1 MNYGLPYMGSKNGI
15 AQWVVEHIPGADV
28 FVDLFAGGCAVTH
41 AALLS
46 GRFGR
51 IIANDISDAPQLF
64 RDAVEGKFTDERR
77 WISRDDFF
85 RLKDSDPYVRYCW
98 SFGNNGRDYLYSKE
112 VEPWKRAVHYA
123 RVLGDC
129 SVLESFGIDSDGSIS
144 DIRAHHED
152 YKKKYIAWYVK
163 NIMLDESDYKKLLDD
178 LTGNIRRESDKLR
191 AYLVDGLKKSGKRAC
206 DVDRFL
212 GTNGMAG
219 HYFGRSQ
226 WEFPTQEVYEK
237 LQVYI
242 GYEVPYAEIY
252 GLQSLMESL
261 QSLESLQR
269 LQSLQSLQSLE
280 SLQRLQSLQSLQ
292 RLESL
297 QRLQRLQRLQSLQS
311 LQRLQSLQSLQRL
324 QSLQSLQSLQRLQR
338 LEILRGDYRAVKIP
352 AGSVVYCDI
361 PYVGTKGY
369 NGETFDHGAFY
380 EWAEKQTA
388 TLIISEYTMPEDRF
402 VRVASIDKR
411 QALSGGSGKV
421 VSEGLWMPLPAL

>member
-1 MNYGLPYMGSKNGI
+1 MNYGLPYMGSKNSI

-51 IIANDISDAPQLF
+51 IIANDITDAPQLF
-64 RDAVEGKFTDERR
+64 RDAVEGKFKDERR
-77 WISRDDFF
+77 WISRDDFL

-98 SFGNNGRDYLYSKE
+98 SFGNAGQDYLYSKE

-123 RVLGDC
+123 RIFGDC
-129 SVLESFGIDSDGSIS
+129 SQLKSFGIDSDGSVA
-144 DIRAHHED
+144 DIRAHHEE

-163 NIMLDESDYKKLLDD
+163 NVMMDESDYKRLLDD

-206 DVDRFL
+206 DVDKFL

-226 WEFPTQEVYEK
+226 WEFPTREVYEK
-237 LQVYI
+237 LQGFI

-261 QSLESLQR
+261 Q
-269 LQSLQSLQSLE
+269 
-280 SLQRLQSLQSLQ
+280 
-292 RLESL
+292 RLE
-297 QRLQRLQRLQSLQS
+297 RLQRLQRLQSLES
-311 LQRLQSLQSLQRL
+311 LE
-324 QSLQSLQSLQRLQR
+324 R
-338 LEILRGDYRAVKIP
+338 LEVLRGDYRMVKIP

-361 PYVGTKGY
+361 PYVGTQGY

-380 EWAEKQTA
+380 EWAERQTA

-402 VRVASIDKR
+402 VRIASIEKR
-411 QALSGGSGKV
+411 QLLLGGQGAFK
-421 VSEGLWMPLPAL
+421 SEGLWMPKAQAEKIPVFDLFPDSVESR

>member
-237 LQVYI
+237 LQVYL

-261 QSLESLQR
+261 QSL
-269 LQSLQSLQSLE
+269 QSLE
-280 SLQRLQSLQSLQ
+280 SLQR
-292 RLESL
+292 
-297 QRLQRLQRLQSLQS
+297 
-311 LQRLQSLQSLQRL
+311 LQRL

>member
-1 MNYGLPYMGSKNGI
+1 MNYGLPYMGSKNSI

-51 IIANDISDAPQLF
+51 IIANDITDAPQLF
-64 RDAVEGKFTDERR
+64 RDAVEGKFKDERR
-77 WISRDDFF
+77 WISRDDFL

-98 SFGNNGRDYLYSKE
+98 SFGNAGQDYLYSKE

-123 RVLGDC
+123 RIFGDC
-129 SVLESFGIDSDGSIS
+129 SQLKSFGIDSDGSVA
-144 DIRAHHED
+144 DIRAHHEE

-163 NIMLDESDYKKLLDD
+163 NVMMDESDYKRLLDD

-206 DVDRFL
+206 DVDKFL

-226 WEFPTQEVYEK
+226 WEFPTREVYEK
-237 LQVYI
+237 LQGFI

-261 QSLESLQR
+261 QRLERLQRRQSLESLESLQR
-269 LQSLQSLQSLE
+269 LE
-280 SLQRLQSLQSLQ
+280 
-292 RLESL
+292 
-297 QRLQRLQRLQSLQS
+297 RLQRLQSLES
-311 LQRLQSLQSLQRL
+311 LE
-324 QSLQSLQSLQRLQR
+324 R
-338 LEILRGDYRAVKIP
+338 LEVLRGDYRMVKIP

-361 PYVGTKGY
+361 PYVGTQGY

-380 EWAEKQTA
+380 EWAERQTA

-402 VRVASIDKR
+402 VRIASIEKR
-411 QALSGGSGKV
+411 QLLFGGQGAFK
-421 VSEGLWMPLPAL
+421 SEGLWMPKAQAEKIPVFDLFPDSVESR

>member
-1 MNYGLPYMGSKNGI
+1 MNYGLPYMGSKNSI

-51 IIANDISDAPQLF
+51 IIANDITDAPQLF
-64 RDAVEGKFTDERR
+64 RDAVEGKFKDERR
-77 WISRDDFF
+77 WISRDDFL

-98 SFGNNGRDYLYSKE
+98 SFGNAGQNYLYSKE

-123 RVLGDC
+123 RIFGDC
-129 SVLESFGIDSDGSIS
+129 SQLKSFGIDSDGSVA
-144 DIRAHHED
+144 DIRAHHEE

-163 NIMLDESDYKKLLDD
+163 NVMMDESDYKRLLDD

-206 DVDRFL
+206 DVDKFL

-226 WEFPTQEVYEK
+226 WEFPTREVYEK
-237 LQVYI
+237 LQGFI

-261 QSLESLQR
+261 QSLERLQRLER
-269 LQSLQSLQSLE
+269 LQSLQSLE
-280 SLQRLQSLQSLQ
+280 
-292 RLESL
+292 RLE
-297 QRLQRLQRLQSLQS
+297 RLQRLQSLES
-311 LQRLQSLQSLQRL
+311 LE
-324 QSLQSLQSLQRLQR
+324 R
-338 LEILRGDYRAVKIP
+338 LEVLRGDYRMVKIP

-361 PYVGTKGY
+361 PYVGTQGY

-380 EWAEKQTA
+380 EWAERQTA

-402 VRVASIDKR
+402 VRIASIEKR
-411 QALSGGSGKV
+411 QLLFGGQGAFK
-421 VSEGLWMPLPAL
+421 SEGLWMPKAQAEKIPVFDLFPDSVESR

>member
-1 MNYGLPYMGSKNGI
+1 MNYGLPYMGSKNSI
-15 AQWVVEHIPGADV
+15 ARWVVEHIPSADV

-51 IIANDISDAPQLF
+51 IIANDITDAPQLF

-77 WISRDDFF
+77 WISRDDFHK
-85 RLKDSDPYVRYCW
+85 LKDSDPYVRYCW
-98 SFGNNGRDYLYSKE
+98 SFGNAGQNYLYSKE

-129 SVLESFGIDSDGSIS
+129 SVLESFGIDSDGSRA

-163 NIMLDESDYKKLLDD
+163 NVMLDESDYKKLLDD

-237 LQVYI
+237 LQVFI

-252 GLQSLMESL
+252 GLQSLM
-261 QSLESLQR
+261 
-269 LQSLQSLQSLE
+269 QSLQSLQSLE
-280 SLQRLQSLQSLQ
+280 

-297 QRLQRLQRLQSLQS
+297 QSLERLERLQSLERLQRLQRLQTM
-311 LQRLQSLQSLQRL
+311 
-324 QSLQSLQSLQRLQR
+324 
-338 LEILRGDYRAVKIP
+338 RGDYRAVKIP

-369 NGETFDHGAFY
+369 NGETFDHDAFY
-380 EWAEKQTA
+380 AWAEQQTA
-388 TLIISEYTMPEDRF
+388 PLIISEYTMPEDRF
-402 VRVASIDKR
+402 TRIASVEKR
-411 QALSGGSGKV
+411 QLLSGGSGAFK
-421 VSEGLWMPLPAL
+421 SEGLWMPKAQTEKIPVFDLFPDIA

>member
-1 MNYGLPYMGSKNGI
+1 MRYGLPYMGSKNGI
-15 AQWVVEHIPGADV
+15 ARWIVEHIPGADV

-77 WISRDDFF
+77 WISRDDFH

-98 SFGNNGRDYLYSKE
+98 SFGNAGQNYLYSKE

-129 SVLESFGIDSDGSIS
+129 SVFESFGIDSDGSIA

-163 NIMLDESDYKKLLDD
+163 NVMLDESDYKKLLDD
-178 LTGNIRRESDKLR
+178 LTGNIRRESDRLR

-237 LQVYI
+237 LQGFI

-252 GLQSLMESL
+252 GLQSLMQSLQSLQRLESL
-261 QSLESLQR
+261 QSLQSLQSLER
-269 LQSLQSLQSLE
+269 LQRLQSLQSLE
-280 SLQRLQSLQSLQ
+280 SLQRL
-292 RLESL
+292 ETV
-297 QRLQRLQRLQSLQS
+297 
-311 LQRLQSLQSLQRL
+311 
-324 QSLQSLQSLQRLQR
+324 
-338 LEILRGDYRAVKIP
+338 RGDYRAVKIP

-361 PYVGTKGY
+361 PYVGTQGY
-369 NGETFDHGAFY
+369 NEETFDHGAFY
-380 EWAEKQTA
+380 EWAEQQTA
-388 TLIISEYTMPEDRF
+388 PLIISEYTMPEDRF
-402 VRVASIDKR
+402 TRIASIDKR
-411 QALSGGSGKV
+411 QTLCGGAGKII
-421 VSEGLWMPLPAL
+421 SEGLWMPLPAL

>member
-1 MNYGLPYMGSKNGI
+1 MNYGLPYMGSKNSI

-51 IIANDISDAPQLF
+51 IIANDITDAPQLF
-64 RDAVEGKFTDERR
+64 RDAVEGKFKDERR
-77 WISRDDFF
+77 WISRDDFL

-98 SFGNNGRDYLYSKE
+98 SFGNAGQDYLYSKE

-123 RVLGDC
+123 RIFGDC
-129 SVLESFGIDSDGSIS
+129 SQLKSFGIDSDGSVA
-144 DIRAHHED
+144 DIRAHHEE

-163 NIMLDESDYKKLLDD
+163 NVMMDESDYKRLLDD

-206 DVDRFL
+206 DVDKFL

-226 WEFPTQEVYEK
+226 WEFPTREVYEK
-237 LQVYI
+237 LQGFI

-261 QSLESLQR
+261 QRLERLQRLQSLESLESLQR
-269 LQSLQSLQSLE
+269 LE
-280 SLQRLQSLQSLQ
+280 
-292 RLESL
+292 
-297 QRLQRLQRLQSLQS
+297 RLQRLQRLQSLES
-311 LQRLQSLQSLQRL
+311 LE
-324 QSLQSLQSLQRLQR
+324 R
-338 LEILRGDYRAVKIP
+338 LEVLRGDYRMVKIP

-361 PYVGTKGY
+361 PYVGTQGY

-380 EWAEKQTA
+380 EWAERQTA

-402 VRVASIDKR
+402 VRIASIEKR
-411 QALSGGSGKV
+411 QLLLGGQGAFK
-421 VSEGLWMPLPAL
+421 SEGLWMPKAQAEKIPVFDLFPDSVESR

>member
-261 QSLESLQR
+261 QSL
-269 LQSLQSLQSLE
+269 QSLE
-280 SLQRLQSLQSLQ
+280 SLQR
-292 RLESL
+292 
-297 QRLQRLQRLQSLQS
+297 
-311 LQRLQSLQSLQRL
+311 LQRL

>member
-1 MNYGLPYMGSKNGI
+1 MNYGLPYMGSKNSI

-51 IIANDISDAPQLF
+51 IIANDITDAPQLF
-64 RDAVEGKFTDERR
+64 RDAVEGKFKDERR
-77 WISRDDFF
+77 WISRDDFL

-98 SFGNNGRDYLYSKE
+98 SFGNAGQNYLYSKE

-123 RVLGDC
+123 RIFGDC
-129 SVLESFGIDSDGSIS
+129 SQLKSFGIDSDGSVA
-144 DIRAHHED
+144 DIRAHHEE

-163 NIMLDESDYKKLLDD
+163 NVMMDESDYKRLLDD

-206 DVDRFL
+206 DVDKFL

-226 WEFPTQEVYEK
+226 WEFPTREVYEK
-237 LQVYI
+237 LQGFI

-261 QSLESLQR
+261 QSLER
-269 LQSLQSLQSLE
+269 LQSLE
-280 SLQRLQSLQSLQ
+280 SLERLERLQ

-297 QRLQRLQRLQSLQS
+297 ESLE
-311 LQRLQSLQSLQRL
+311 
-324 QSLQSLQSLQRLQR
+324 R
-338 LEILRGDYRAVKIP
+338 LEVLRGDYRMVKIP

-361 PYVGTKGY
+361 PYVGTQGY

-380 EWAEKQTA
+380 EWAERQTA

-402 VRVASIDKR
+402 VRIASIEKR
-411 QALSGGSGKV
+411 QLLFGGQGAFK
-421 VSEGLWMPLPAL
+421 SEGLWMPKAQAEKIPVFDLFPDSVESR